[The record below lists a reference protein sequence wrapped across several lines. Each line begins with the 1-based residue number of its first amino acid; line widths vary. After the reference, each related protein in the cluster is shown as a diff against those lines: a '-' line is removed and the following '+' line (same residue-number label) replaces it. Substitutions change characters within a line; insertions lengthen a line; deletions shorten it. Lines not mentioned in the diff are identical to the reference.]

1 MESPYCTFPHY
12 EKNGLIILKVFF
24 LVLPKMEYTLTK
36 IGESLKQVYDA
47 MLNKEKVINIKQL
60 INEIIITIF
69 YCNYINSIC
78 NKINYKD

>member
-24 LVLPKMEYTLTK
+24 LVLPKMEYTLTE

-47 MLNKEKVINIKQL
+47 MLDKEKVINIKQL
-60 INEIIITIF
+60 VN
-69 YCNYINSIC
+69 
-78 NKINYKD
+78 

>member
-24 LVLPKMEYTLTK
+24 LVLPKMEYTLTE

-69 YCNYINSIC
+69 IVI
-78 NKINYKD
+78 I

>member
-1 MESPYCTFPHY
+1 MYP
-12 EKNGLIILKVFF
+12 KV
-24 LVLPKMEYTLTK
+24 EYTLTE

-60 INEIIITIF
+60 INEIIITIS
-69 YCNYINSIC
+69 YRNCINSIC

>member
-24 LVLPKMEYTLTK
+24 LVLSKMEYTLTE

-69 YCNYINSIC
+69 IVI
-78 NKINYKD
+78 I

>member
-1 MESPYCTFPHY
+1 MYP
-12 EKNGLIILKVFF
+12 KV
-24 LVLPKMEYTLTK
+24 EYTLTE

-47 MLNKEKVINIKQL
+47 MLDKEKVINIKQL

-78 NKINYKD
+78 NKINYKYCIY

>member
-1 MESPYCTFPHY
+1 MYP
-12 EKNGLIILKVFF
+12 KV
-24 LVLPKMEYTLTK
+24 EYTLTE

-69 YCNYINSIC
+69 IVI
-78 NKINYKD
+78 I